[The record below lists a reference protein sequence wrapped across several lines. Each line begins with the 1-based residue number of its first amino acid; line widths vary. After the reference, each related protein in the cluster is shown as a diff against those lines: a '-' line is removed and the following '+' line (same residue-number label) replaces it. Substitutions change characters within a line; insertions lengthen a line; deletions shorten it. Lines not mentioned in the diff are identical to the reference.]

1 MNVFGITLP
10 VELLWVLAVVVVVGV
25 VAFIAKGLI
34 DELRK

>member
-1 MNVFGITLP
+1 MNVFGITVP
-10 VELLWVLAVVVVVGV
+10 VELLWVAAVVVVAAV